1 MTTVI
6 IAGLINRK
14 TNKVEVEKRK
24 GFVVIGILS
33 TIAIILFTSM
43 GLFTFI
49 VPDEVLYGKETWF
62 NSGRGQGWLFILLS
76 ILSIVVTSFKI
87 TWILVLCFSWIYQI
101 IDTRIQVILNDI
113 TTTRISK

>member
-76 ILSIVVTSFKI
+76 ILSIVFVS
-87 TWILVLCFSWIYQI
+87 I
-101 IDTRIQVILNDI
+101 IWYIQEKQRTRIQVILNDI